1 MSQALTIFHS
11 TVTLLLMTVPRCCC
25 NLPSLTQRPRAV
37 AELAVVGVAVGISV
51 VVCDGHVVQA
61 VVLWRGRGGVW
72 QAVGLVGEPIGGAKT
87 LARAD
92 SAGPLVGV
100 LGMEWFPLKA
110 VLFGSG
116 MRKKISE

>member
-11 TVTLLLMTVPRCCC
+11 TVTLLMTVPRCCC
-25 NLPSLTQRPRAV
+25 NLPSLTQWPRAV
-37 AELAVVGVAVGISV
+37 AELAVIGVAVGISV
-51 VVCDGHVVQA
+51 VVCDGHVVQT

-72 QAVGLVGEPIGGAKT
+72 QAVGRVGQPVGGAET
-87 LARAD
+87 LARTD

-100 LGMEWFPLKA
+100 LGMERLPLKA

-116 MRKKISE
+116 MRKKIPE